1 MMLTAPVQRDGLPAA
16 AGSLVAEIG
25 AEPGADL
32 LRDITGPGGCGKTPV
47 LEAAAE
53 AYAAA
58 GVSVV
63 RELPA
68 GESAD
73 LADAAVLIDDA
84 HLLDDSRLPFLR
96 RLVAHRRWPASP
108 ALTALGSALTAHRPP
123 VVLGYLDRPAIAE
136 RVTNLLGT

>member
-84 HLLDDSRLPFLR
+84 HLLDDSRLTFLR
-96 RLVAHRRWPASP
+96 QLARVSGQRLLVAHRRWPASP
-108 ALTALGSALTAHRPP
+108 ALNAPGSA
-123 VVLGYLDRPAIAE
+123 PA
-136 RVTNLLGT
+136 